1 MNRMSIG
8 TRLAW
13 GFGAVLALAVLI
25 TGISLW
31 RLHKTTEA
39 TQRMTQELIA
49 KERLV
54 SDWYAN
60 VSAGVRRTS
69 AIARS
74 SDAGLV
80 AFFAEDVAAASRANN
95 QSQQQVEAR
104 LSDEAERQL
113 FTQLKDVRKQFI
125 SWRDQITALKKAG
138 QQDQAM
144 ALMDGQFKP
153 VAQQYLKTMQDFQA
167 MQRQHLD
174 DESRALAEANAL
186 SALLLWSLGAM
197 ALLLG
202 AGLAWG
208 ITRSIAAPL
217 REAVAS
223 ARRVADGDLMALPRA
238 ERQDETGALLR
249 ALDDMRGQLAGVVGR
264 VRASAES
271 VATASSE
278 IAQGN
283 LDLSQRTESQAAV
296 LQETASTVAHL
307 SQTVGHSADNA
318 QQAQQLA
325 QDASQVASRG
335 GAVVG
340 QVVTTMQTIRSSS
353 HKIGDITSVIDG
365 IAFQTNILALNA
377 AVEAARA
384 GEQGRGFAVVAG
396 EVRTLAQR
404 SAAAAREIS
413 ELIRN
418 SVTQVEQGAQLVDQA
433 GSTMADIVQAIH
445 RVTDIVTEI
454 SAATTEQSGRVN
466 QVSVTLTRMD
476 QSTQQN
482 AALVEQ
488 SAAAA
493 DSLKNQAA
501 NLVGTVA
508 TFRVAGH
515 GA

>member
-1 MNRMSIG
+1 MTIG
-8 TRLAW
+8 KRLAW
-13 GFGAVLALAVLI
+13 AFGAVLALAVLI

-31 RLHKTTEA
+31 RLHETSEVTR
-39 TQRMTQELIA
+39 RMTQDLIA

-60 VSAGVRRTS
+60 VSAGVRRTG

-74 SDAGLV
+74 NDAGLA
-80 AFFAEDVAAASRANN
+80 AFFAQDVAEATRANN
-95 QSQQQVEAR
+95 QSQQLVEAK
-104 LSDEAERQL
+104 LSDDVERRL
-113 FTQLKDVRKQFI
+113 FGQLKDVRQQFI
-125 SWRDQITALKKAG
+125 HWRDQITALKKSG
-138 QQDQAM
+138 QQDQAIGM
-144 ALMDGQFKP
+144 MDEKFKP
-153 VAQQYLKTMQDFQA
+153 VAQQYLSTMQAFQA
-167 MQRQHLD
+167 LQRQRLD
-174 DESRALAEANAL
+174 EEARILADANAL
-186 SALLLWSLGAM
+186 SARLLWSLGAV

-223 ARRVADGDLMALPRA
+223 AQRVAAGDLMGLPHTA
-238 ERQDETGALLR
+238 RQDETGALLR
-249 ALDDMRGQLAGVVGR
+249 ALDGMRGNLASVVGQ

-278 IAQGN
+278 IAHGN

-296 LQETASTVAHL
+296 LQETASTVAQL
-307 SQTVGHSADNA
+307 SQNVSHSADNA
-318 QQAQQLA
+318 LQARQLA
-325 QDASQVASRG
+325 QDASSLASQG
-335 GAVVG
+335 GVVVG
-340 QVVTTMQTIRSSS
+340 QVVNTMQTIRASS

-404 SAAAAREIS
+404 SAAAAKEIS

-418 SVTQVEQGAQLVDQA
+418 SVTQVEQGVQLVDQA
-433 GSTMADIVQAIH
+433 GATMQDIVAAIH
-445 RVTDIVTEI
+445 RVTGIVTDI
-454 SAATTEQSGRVN
+454 SDATAEQSGRVG
-466 QVSVTLTRMD
+466 QVSMTLMQMD

-493 DSLKNQAA
+493 DSLQRQAA
-501 NLVGTVA
+501 HMVDTVS
-508 TFRVAGH
+508 TFRVA
-515 GA
+515 ALSA